1 MNRRLREVQVEKIK
15 HKVKEV
21 EEFALEDLNEDI
33 SYRWHIVQKIKTALR
48 NK

>member
-21 EEFALEDLNEDI
+21 EKFALEDLN
-33 SYRWHIVQKIKTALR
+33 
-48 NK
+48 